1 MDLQRVIDIC
11 HMYIVFSLY
20 LFLGM
25 SVTGKIIG
33 QPIWHSYKSQNGEL
47 LDMAFEYSDLIWPW
61 SGYLA
66 VYVMVSEQGKNF
78 EGIAQGHISL
88 IIESPMEEGNTFSN
102 CFNKSSKWNLLILYT
117 KLKYYTI

>member
-1 MDLQRVIDIC
+1 MNLLQDIDILLRVYC
-11 HMYIVFSLY
+11 IYSLSV
-20 LFLGM
+20 FLGM

-88 IIESPMEEGNTFSN
+88 IIESPMEEGNAFSN
-102 CFNKSSKWNLLILYT
+102 CFHKSSKKYLLIL
-117 KLKYYTI
+117 

>member
-1 MDLQRVIDIC
+1 
-11 HMYIVFSLY
+11 MYIVFILN

-66 VYVMVSEQGKNF
+66 VYVMVSEHGKNF

-88 IIESPMEEGNTFSN
+88 IIESPMEEGNTFSS

-117 KLKYYTI
+117 KLKYK